1 MFVDDEILPDV
12 DEFDKN
18 ELKNDEEEDCEEVLF
33 DVVNTDDE
41 DVDVLENDEEED
53 VVIQLLLKL

>member
-1 MFVDDEILPDV
+1 MLPDV

-18 ELKNDEEEDCEEVLF
+18 ELKNDEEEDCEEVLL
-33 DVVNTDDE
+33 DDVNTDDE
-41 DVDVLENDEEED
+41 DVDVLENEDEDVEV